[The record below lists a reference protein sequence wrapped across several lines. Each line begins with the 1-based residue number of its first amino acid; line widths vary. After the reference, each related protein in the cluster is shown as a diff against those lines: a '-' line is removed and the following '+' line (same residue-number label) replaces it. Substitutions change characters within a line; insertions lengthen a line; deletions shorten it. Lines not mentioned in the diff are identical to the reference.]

1 MASRNCTMAD
11 KGLNRVVEYL
21 RRAAGP
27 KGASALADAQLLERF
42 VEEGDSAAF
51 EILVWRHG
59 GMVLHV
65 CGRHLRRHHDVEDAF
80 QATFLVLVRRAR
92 SIRKGQS
99 LSSWLYKVAYRV
111 ALRARRETA
120 RRADIEESLLTGPSP
135 EAGTPAC
142 RADLSLVVLEEL
154 NRLREKY
161 RLPLVLCYLKGL
173 TTAEA
178 SKQLGCPQG
187 TIHSRMSAARDQL
200 RKRLAR
206 RGFTLPAAGLG
217 TVFCTSADAAVVPAR
232 LVTAAI
238 QTAMHVQSGKAL
250 VGGAAPKVVALAEG
264 VLKSMFMT
272 KLRLGGAAFAALC
285 VISVA
290 VGQLMPVVFADKP
303 GTGAKAS
310 LVGGRT
316 DTLALPLEASTRL
329 GIQIGTIQPRGEA
342 QRQVLNLIG
351 TLNYDPDSLFIV
363 RSRYPGEVAE
373 VGLVVDAANP
383 KNPRP
388 RPVRFGDKVKQGDVL
403 AVLWSQQI
411 GAARAAMVDAICA
424 LSLSQDTLTRYKDL
438 YEKGA
443 MTLSSLKVA
452 ERQVQ
457 ADSNTLLTAE
467 RSLRMW
473 KLDNREID
481 EIKAAAKIIH
491 EQKKARSAD
500 DEVKWARAEIRVPWF
515 DKKNPDRE
523 LVVVEKNAN
532 IGDVVDPIS
541 SPALFKLTDTSRL
554 QFSAHPPEDDLP
566 LLRRYLSKG
575 NLRWQIQVHAFPND
589 EPLDLPVLQI
599 APSVDPNLRTPI
611 VIGYVPNKDNKYIVG
626 LTATAT
632 VRLPVTRQELSV
644 PASAL
649 VEEGGK
655 TYVLIQ
661 PNPKTNEFALRR
673 VSIVRRDRDVAHI
686 VFLLTPSQE
695 AQGVEALHAGE
706 RIVTSGA
713 VELKAL
719 LDDLKARGD

>member
-1 MASRNCTMAD
+1 MAD

-27 KGASALADAQLLERF
+27 KGASALADSQLLERF
-42 VEEGDSAAF
+42 VEEGDAAAF
-51 EILVWRHG
+51 EVLVWRHG

-65 CGRHLRRHHDVEDAF
+65 CRRHLRRHHDVEDAF

-111 ALRARRETA
+111 AVRARREAA
-120 RRADIEESLLTGPSP
+120 RRIDVEESLLARQVP
-135 EAGTPAC
+135 EASTHVSK
-142 RADLSLVVLEEL
+142 ADLSLVVLEEL

-178 SKQLGCPQG
+178 AKQLGCPEG
-187 TIHSRMSAARDQL
+187 TIHSRMSAARDQI
-200 RKRLAR
+200 RKRLTR

-217 TVFCTSADAAVVPAR
+217 TLFCTSADAAVVPAR
-232 LVTAAI
+232 LVTAAM
-238 QTAMHVQSGKAL
+238 QTVLAAKSGKAL
-250 VGGAAPKVVALAEG
+250 VGGAAPKIVALAEG
-264 VLKSMFMT
+264 VLKSMLMT
-272 KLRLGGAAFAALC
+272 KLRLGGLALVALC

-290 VGQLMPVVFADKP
+290 VGQLMPVVFADKQ
-303 GTGAKAS
+303 GTSAKAS
-310 LVGGRT
+310 LVRGQT
-316 DTLALPLEASTRL
+316 DTIILPPEASTPL
-329 GIQIGTIQPRGEA
+329 GIQLGTIKARGEA
-342 QRQVLNLIG
+342 QGLVLKLAG
-351 TLNYDPDSLFIV
+351 TLNYDTDRLFII
-363 RSRYPGEVAE
+363 RSRFPGEVAE
-373 VGLVVDAANP
+373 VRQVVDTDDP
-383 KNPRP
+383 KKPQRVRP
-388 RPVRFGDKVKQGDVL
+388 IRLGDKFKQGDLL
-403 AVLWSQQI
+403 AIIWSQQL

-424 LSLSQDTLTRYKDL
+424 QRLSQDTFARYEDL
-438 YEKGA
+438 YQKGS
-443 MTLSSLKVA
+443 MTLASLKAA

-481 EIKAAAKIIH
+481 EIKAQAKIIH
-491 EQKKARSAD
+491 EQKKPRSAD

-515 DKKNPDRE
+515 DKKNPDQE
-523 LVVVEKNAN
+523 LVVIEKNSS

-541 SPALFKLTDTSRL
+541 SPSLFKLADVSRL
-554 QFSAHPPEDDLP
+554 QIWVHPPEDDLP
-566 LLRRYLSKG
+566 LLRKYLNKG
-575 NLRWQIQVHAFPND
+575 NLRWQIQVHAFPNV

-599 APSVDPNLRTPI
+599 APSVDPKLRTPM
-611 VIGYVPNKDNKYIVG
+611 VIGYLPNKDNKYLVG

-655 TYVLIQ
+655 TYVLMQ

-686 VFLLTPSQE
+686 IFLLTPAQE